1 MYLSEL
7 KLWNFRKYGIKGE
20 SFENSEPGLSVSF
33 NEGVTVLVG
42 ENDSGKTTII
52 DAIRYILKTQSLE
65 FIPIEE
71 KDFFKGNGERAD
83 QLKIECVF
91 SGFNDNEAAN
101 FLEWIGF
108 DNYGNYQLNIWLYAK
123 RKDNAVRPVV
133 RAGLDDEGS
142 YIEGDA
148 RDLIRITYLKPLRD
162 ALNELTA
169 GRNSRLSQIFKSHQ
183 VFKVKDKTEPHP
195 LEMIFESADNQV
207 KTYFNTG
214 QGSDILSIIND
225 GFLKKFLLDGD
236 TRTSGIIIS
245 ENELSEILKK
255 LSLLLEE
262 NKSGLGSLNLLFM
275 AAELLHLKRES
286 TGLKL
291 TLIEELEAHLHPQ
304 YQLRVIDFFQNNKE
318 YGQFILTT
326 HSTTLA
332 SKIDLENLIICQG
345 DKVFPM
351 GHKFTQL
358 EEGDYAFLKRF
369 LDATKANLFFARGV
383 ILVEGDAENLLLPTI
398 AEIIERPLHNFGVS
412 IVNIGNTAFKRYSRI
427 FLREPQEGKEL
438 SEDDYFDIPVA
449 IVTDLD
455 VAYDKEKNQEG
466 LQTERVQ
473 KKSTIEGKFNAQ
485 KVKVFVPP
493 KWTLEYDLALSCLK
507 KHLYQA
513 IFIAKKIKAN
523 NELVIAEELIA
534 QAKIDSETYFA
545 GKTNIPAEELAFEI
559 YDPIRR
565 NNLSKA
571 VVAQCLAM
579 LLAKDKDQIRY
590 DIKNDSCLKYLRDA
604 IEYVTKP
611 LIQVSDE
618 T

>member
-1 MYLSEL
+1 MHLSEL

-33 NEGVTVLVG
+33 NEGVNVLVG
-42 ENDSGKTTII
+42 ENDSGKTAII

-71 KDFFKGNGERAD
+71 KDFFKGKGKRAD

-101 FLEWIGF
+101 YLEWIGF
-108 DNYGNYQLNIWLYAK
+108 DNNGNYQLNIWLYAK

-133 RAGLDDEGS
+133 RAGPDDEGS

-183 VFKVKDKTEPHP
+183 VFKVKDKKEPHP
-195 LEMIFESADNQV
+195 LERIFESADNEV

-275 AAELLHLKRES
+275 AAELLHLKRDS

-304 YQLRVIDFFQNNKE
+304 YQLRLIDFIQNNKE

-345 DKVFPM
+345 DKIFPM
-351 GHKFTQL
+351 GHEYTQL
-358 EEGDYAFLKRF
+358 EEGDYTFLKRF

-427 FLREPQEGKEL
+427 FLREPQKGREL
-438 SEDDYFDIPVA
+438 AADDYFDIPVA

-455 VAYDKEKNQEG
+455 VAYDIEKNQEI
-466 LQTERVQ
+466 LQKERVQ

-507 KHLYQA
+507 NHLYQA
-513 IFIAKKIKAN
+513 IIIAKKIKAN
-523 NELVIAEELIA
+523 NELVITEDLIS

-545 GKTNIPAEELAFEI
+545 SKTDISAEELAFEI
-559 YDPIRR
+559 YELIRR
-565 NNLSKA
+565 SNLSKA

-579 LLAKDKDQIRY
+579 LLVKDKDQIRY
-590 DIKNDSCLKYLRDA
+590 EIKHDSCLKYLRDA

-611 LIQVSDE
+611 LIQVTDE
-618 T
+618 A

>member
-1 MYLSEL
+1 MHLSEL
-7 KLWNFRKYGIKGE
+7 KLWNFRKYGIVGE
-20 SFENSEPGLSVSF
+20 SFENSDPGLSISF
-33 NEGVTVLVG
+33 NEGVNVLVG
-42 ENDSGKTTII
+42 ENDSGKTAII

-71 KDFFKGNGERAD
+71 KDFFKDEEERAD
-83 QLKIECVF
+83 ELKIECVF
-91 SGFNDNEAAN
+91 SGFKDNEAAN

-108 DNYGNYQLNIWLYAK
+108 DENKDYLLKIWLYAK
-123 RKDNAVRPVV
+123 RKDNAVYPVV
-133 RAGLDDEGS
+133 RAGLDNEGS

-169 GRNSRLSQIFKSHQ
+169 GKNSRLSQILKSHP
-183 VFKVKDKTEPHP
+183 VFKKKDKKNKHK
-195 LEMIFESADNQV
+195 LEEIFQNADENV
-207 KTYFNTG
+207 KTYFETDA
-214 QGSDILSIIND
+214 GSGILSIIND
-225 GFLKKFLLDGD
+225 DFLKKFLLDGD
-236 TRTSGIIIS
+236 SRTSGIIIS

-304 YQLRVIDFFQNNKE
+304 YQLRLIDFIQSNKE

-332 SKIDLENLIICQG
+332 SKIDLENLIICKG

-351 GHKFTQL
+351 GHKYTQL
-358 EEGDYAFLKRF
+358 EAGDYAFLKRF

-412 IVNIGNTAFKRYSRI
+412 IVSIGHKYFNRYSKI
-427 FLREPQEGKEL
+427 FLRNTQTEKEL
-438 SEDDYFDIPVA
+438 TEEDYFDTPVA

-455 VAYDKEKNQEG
+455 VAYDEEKDQDE
-466 LQTERVQ
+466 LQRERVQ

-493 KWTLEYDLALSCLK
+493 KWTLEYDLALSCIK

-513 IFIAKKIKAN
+513 ILLAKKIKAD
-523 NELVIAEELIA
+523 NELGITGELIA
-534 QAKIDSETYFA
+534 QAKTDSATFFDN
-545 GKTNIPAEELAFEI
+545 KTDIPAEKLAFEI
-559 YDPIRR
+559 YDLIRKG
-565 NNLSKA
+565 NLSKA

-579 LLAKDKDQIRY
+579 LLTKDKDQIVE
-590 DIKNDSCLKYLRDA
+590 DIKKDPYLKYLRDA

-611 LIQVSDE
+611 LNQVSDE
-618 T
+618 A